1 MISLRSDLLT
11 GVKSFAKTAKIASKR
26 DMRVRGAVIL
36 LAGVMAGCSCNNTQ
50 SLKEHTADA
59 TAAAKRDAGAIA
71 GGIVE
76 GLERKGPL
84 DINSATARQLE
95 GLPGITPPLAHAI
108 VEGRPYEDTRD
119 LTRKHVLPKAQYDRI
134 KAQIEVRK

>member
-1 MISLRSDLLT
+1 
-11 GVKSFAKTAKIASKR
+11 
-26 DMRVRGAVIL
+26 MRIPGAVIL
-36 LAGVMAGCSCNNTQ
+36 LAGVLTGCSCNNTE
-50 SLKEHTADA
+50 SLKEHTANA

-84 DINSATARQLE
+84 DINSASPKQLE
-95 GLPGITPPLAHAI
+95 ALPGVTPPLALAI
-108 VEGRPYEDTRD
+108 VDGRPYAEPAD
-119 LTRKHVLPKAQYDRI
+119 LTRKRVLTKPQYNRI